1 MRFIKLSDAELTAL
15 NDGHRNGK
23 QFLFRNRCQSLILSH
38 QGYTIAQLM
47 KLFNIHRVTV
57 YARFDLWES
66 GGIQALH
73 KKPGQGRRPKLS
85 PANPKHVEVVRA
97 AVEGERQNLK
107 AVVAQLSAEL
117 EIQMHPD
124 TLKRFL
130 KNSAILSAVSANAS
144 RAGKTRNCMPKAK

>member
-1 MRFIKLSDAELTAL
+1 
-15 NDGHRNGK
+15 
-23 QFLFRNRCQSLILSH
+23 
-38 QGYTIAQLM
+38 
-47 KLFNIHRVTV
+47 
-57 YARFDLWES
+57 
-66 GGIQALH
+66 
-73 KKPGQGRRPKLS
+73 
-85 PANPKHVEVVRA
+85 VRA

-144 RAGKTRNCMPKAK
+144 RAGKTRNSMPKAK